1 LCSVEITLWLD
12 GFTGVFFLWQVI
24 ADVLEALANMADV
37 LAELWPLDDTARILL
52 RIVVHY
58 NFASLVRDSEAE
70 RCKIITEFCD
80 TVLRENASRAV
91 GREPPLSFRQAKERW
106 GDVTERYGPAS
117 VRQIRADGGG
127 QQSGGGGGGGTGQS
141 KGGAMVRSRGARFH
155 TGGKQYSVC
164 FDFNKGRCN
173 RQAAGC
179 GCEDKK
185 GVVYAHVCNHY
196 FASSGKYCL
205 APHPK
210 ANNH

>member
-1 LCSVEITLWLD
+1 V
-12 GFTGVFFLWQVI
+12 V
-24 ADVLEALANMADV
+24 ADVLEALVNMADV
-37 LAELWPLDDTARILL
+37 LADLWPLDDTARILL

-58 NFASLVRDSEAE
+58 KFAALVRDNEGE

-80 TVLRENASRAV
+80 SVLRENASRAV

-106 GDVTERYGPAS
+106 GDVVERYGQAGG
-117 VRQIRADGGG
+117 RQARQECGGH
-127 QQSGGGGGGGTGQS
+127 QSGGGGGNAGGAGQG
-141 KGGAMVRSRGARFH
+141 KGGAMVCNRGARFNV
-155 TGGKQYSVC
+155 GGKQYSVC

-196 FASSGKYCL
+196 FAS
-205 APHPK
+205 
-210 ANNH
+210 